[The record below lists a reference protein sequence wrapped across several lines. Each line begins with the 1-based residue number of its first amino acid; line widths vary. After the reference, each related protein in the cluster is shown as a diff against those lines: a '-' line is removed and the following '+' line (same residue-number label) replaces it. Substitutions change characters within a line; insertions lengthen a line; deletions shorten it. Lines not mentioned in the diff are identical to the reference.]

1 MDATYLTTLIIQL
14 NKAIDSGK
22 HQDITID
29 QVHISIEKKSLLRFM
44 KEACGKDI
52 DLSVQLSSSSDF
64 EAKYEERINQI
75 FAAYAG
81 DESRRWGVKNS
92 GLCLALAWTN
102 EIVQQHF
109 VFPNDPQYQLK

>member
-1 MDATYLTTLIIQL
+1 MDAVYLTGLILQL
-14 NKAIDSGK
+14 NKVIDSGK

-29 QVHISIEKKSLLRFM
+29 QLHVSIEKKSLLRFI

-52 DLSVQLSSSSDF
+52 DLSLQLSNSSDF

-75 FAAYAG
+75 YAAYAG
-81 DESRRWGVKNS
+81 EESRKWGVKNS

-102 EIVQQHF
+102 EIIQQYF
-109 VFPNDPQYQLK
+109 SFPNEPQYLLK